1 MTGSLE
7 EKASLLAHAWELKAR
22 RDVTGLLAL
31 LSPLP
36 EEDLL
41 AEPDL
46 GVLLAFAWHC
56 ERNVLPA
63 LELVGK
69 LAAHCSRRG
78 NDNVDRLR
86 LNLQG
91 VSLSLIGKLDDAERA
106 YSKALAASY
115 EAQDYRMTAIVT
127 MNLGI
132 IADIRCEWERAL
144 VAFRRAVV
152 EFQRIGDQANLAMA
166 HHNLAMTNFQMGLL
180 ESADSNFLTALEHY
194 DRFGTTAERMGTLI
208 ERAHLRLRMKD
219 DAFAE
224 ASIRHVLSEVRSLNS
239 AFMEGEAY
247 RVAGIILHA
256 QGQQNEA
263 RRYLV
268 LSSQLAQQIN
278 RRILLAEVAEELA
291 KLEIGAGNMPQ
302 AQKRADE
309 CISHY
314 LEMGAVNRAQRFA
327 AEFNL
332 L

>member
-22 RDVTGLLAL
+22 RDVPGLLAL

-36 EEDLL
+36 EEELL

-56 ERNVLPA
+56 ERNVTPV
-63 LELVGK
+63 LELMDK
-69 LAAHCSRRG
+69 LAAQCGRRG

-91 VSLSLIGKLDDAERA
+91 VSLSLIGRLDDAERT

-115 EAQDYRMTAIVT
+115 EAQDYRMIALVT

-132 IADIRCEWERAL
+132 IADIRCEWEQAL
-144 VAFRRAVV
+144 IAFRRAIVG
-152 EFQRIGDQANLAMA
+152 FQRIGDRANLAMA

-180 ESADSNFLTALEHY
+180 ENADSNFSTALEHY
-194 DRFGTTAERMGTLI
+194 DRSGTTAEKIGTLI
-208 ERAHLRLRMKD
+208 ERAHLRLRMND

-224 ASIRHVLSEVRSLNS
+224 ASIRRVLSEVRSLNS
-239 AFMEGEAY
+239 TFMKGEAF

-256 QGQQNEA
+256 QGQYNEA

-268 LSSQLAQQIN
+268 LSSQLAQRID

-291 KLEIGAGNMPQ
+291 RLEIGEGNIPQ
-302 AQKRADE
+302 AQQRVRE

-314 LEMGAVNRAQRFA
+314 LKMGAVRRAQRIA
-327 AEFNL
+327 AEFHL